1 MDVLLRSRFVFLAII
16 CAAAFHGMEAATV
29 VSGNVFCDQCRDG
42 QLSLFDYPLS
52 GIKVAV
58 ACPGS
63 DGQATVVGEETT
75 NWFGSYSVKFDG
87 TPELSSCFVQVTG
100 SDGDTHN
107 CAASAG
113 PAQRLR
119 ALFKMF
125 NYAFYSVDSLL
136 SQPAQPMS
144 FCPRAPTPPTPSPVP
159 DPVTP
164 VIPLPPTVTFPPPV
178 TPVPVIPPPPVT
190 PINPP
195 PPIYTLPPVSGLPPM
210 PHLPPMPPAPYTEAS
225 ACPYQSWTMP
235 QYRCYWRAVNPDT
248 KVALVFGPVAAER
261 YGTDVTM
268 WQSLQG
274 RGDPY
279 RTLLREGT
287 TAYLN
292 SLNSLQF
299 PYNTIAV
306 VAHMNSALLGSQNQ
320 VLLTALRFIRANGGY
335 NGNTPCKFTPCN

>member
-1 MDVLLRSRFVFLAII
+1 MDVLQRPWFVLLAIV
-16 CAAAFHGMEAATV
+16 CAAAAICTTEATSIV
-29 VSGNVFCDQCRDG
+29 TGTVFCDQCRDG
-42 QLSLFDYPLS
+42 HLSLFDYPLS

-63 DGQATVVGEETT
+63 NGQGVIVGEETS

-87 TPELSSCFVQVTG
+87 TPDLSSCVVQVTG
-100 SDGDTHN
+100 ANGDTHN

-125 NYAFYSVDSLL
+125 GYAFYSVDSLL
-136 SQPAQPMS
+136 SQPPQPMS
-144 FCPRAPTPPTPSPVP
+144 FCPKTTPPTPTPTP
-159 DPVTP
+159 KPPTTPTP
-164 VIPLPPTVTFPPPV
+164 VAPLPPTVT
-178 TPVPVIPPPPVT
+178 PPPPV
-190 PINPP
+190 
-195 PPIYTLPPVSGLPPM
+195 YTFPPVSGLPPM
-210 PHLPPMPPAPYTEAS
+210 PHLPPLPPGPYTKAS
-225 ACPYQSWTMP
+225 ACPHQSWTMP

-248 KVALVFGPVAAER
+248 KVALLFGPLAAKR
-261 YGTDVTM
+261 YGTDMTM
-268 WQSLQG
+268 WQGLQG

-292 SLNSLQF
+292 SFNSLQF
-299 PYNTIAV
+299 PYNTLAV
-306 VAHMNSALLGSQNQ
+306 VVHMNSALAGSKNQ

-335 NGNTPCKFTPCN
+335 SGNSTPCRFTPCK